1 MKAAQQSCPV
11 NVFFMSA
18 FVHGFGMK
26 NASHFSLKTV
36 FPSSGGG
43 NHLDQSALWH
53 RDVIKLLMSLNRIT
67 CDPVA
72 GELPQRCHSIVSKT
86 PLGGRN
92 GKHLQLSTE
101 GKKEEENTRMDG
113 G

>member
-1 MKAAQQSCPV
+1 M
-11 NVFFMSA
+11 FFMSA

-86 PLGGRN
+86 PLSGRN